1 MLAPSLTPSS
11 SRRYRLASVLALL
24 AVVTLVT
31 LSTARAQDAAPSTN
45 SAPSEEGQG
54 TGVLHPALFLVGDS
68 IMQTGSGNGD
78 RGPWGWG
85 SEIGAFFDPA
95 KIHVYNEARGGRSS
109 RSYIEEGWWTNIL
122 DRMQSG
128 DFVIVQFGHND
139 SANSK
144 NYPNRATITGAG
156 DETIQLGIATN
167 KAIVHSYGWYLR
179 QYVADA
185 KAKGATPII
194 CSPVPRNSWTNGKI
208 KRGFDGYARWA
219 ADAAKAGGAFFID
232 LNTLAADRFDA
243 FGQEKTATYFNDFQH
258 TKKIGAKLNAQC
270 VVEGIKQLKDC
281 PLASY
286 LLPPSV
292 AAANSQP

>member
-45 SAPSEEGQG
+45 SAPSEGQG

-109 RSYIEEGWWTNIL
+109 RSYIEEGWWTNVLARI
-122 DRMQSG
+122 QPG
-128 DFVIVQFGHND
+128 DFVILQFGHND
-139 SANSK
+139 SANSDGH
-144 NYPNRATITGAG
+144 PNRATITGAG

-167 KAIVHSYGWYLR
+167 KTVVHSYGWYLR